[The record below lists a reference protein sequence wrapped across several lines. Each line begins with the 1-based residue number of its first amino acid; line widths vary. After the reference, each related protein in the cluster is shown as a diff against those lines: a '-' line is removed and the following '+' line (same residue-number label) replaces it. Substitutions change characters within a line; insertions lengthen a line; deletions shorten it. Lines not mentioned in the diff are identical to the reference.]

1 MDNARNISPETAEN
15 MEQKGLTIKN
25 YLSLCILVAV
35 YILFNFRYLPGQ
47 ISRSLGE
54 TAMQLLTTAPI
65 PIGLTILVA
74 SFLKRI
80 HGEPLPWDRI
90 VRIYCTFGIITGFL
104 YALNEYW
111 ERGAQVLVL

>member
-1 MDNARNISPETAEN
+1 
-15 MEQKGLTIKN
+15 MEQNGLTTKN
-25 YLSLCILVAV
+25 YLSLCILAAAYV
-35 YILFNFRYLPGQ
+35 LFNFRYMPGQ
-47 ISRSLGE
+47 IASSLGE
-54 TAMQLLTTAPI
+54 TAVQLLTTAPI

-111 ERGAQVLVL
+111 ERGAQALVP

>member
-1 MDNARNISPETAEN
+1 
-15 MEQKGLTIKN
+15 MEQNGLTTRN
-25 YLSLCILVAV
+25 YFSLCILAATYV
-35 YILFNFRYLPGQ
+35 LFNFRYMPGQ
-47 ISRSLGE
+47 IARSLGE
-54 TAMQLLTTAPI
+54 TAVQLLTTAPI

-104 YALNEYW
+104 YALNEYF
-111 ERGAQVLVL
+111 ERGAQVLAP

>member
-1 MDNARNISPETAEN
+1 
-15 MEQKGLTIKN
+15 MEQNGLTTKN
-25 YLSLCILVAV
+25 YLSLCILAAAYV
-35 YILFNFRYLPGQ
+35 LFNFRYMPGQ
-47 ISRSLGE
+47 IARSLGE
-54 TAMQLLTTAPI
+54 TAVQLLTTAPI

-80 HGEPLPWDRI
+80 HGESLPWDRI

-111 ERGAQVLVL
+111 ERGAQALVP